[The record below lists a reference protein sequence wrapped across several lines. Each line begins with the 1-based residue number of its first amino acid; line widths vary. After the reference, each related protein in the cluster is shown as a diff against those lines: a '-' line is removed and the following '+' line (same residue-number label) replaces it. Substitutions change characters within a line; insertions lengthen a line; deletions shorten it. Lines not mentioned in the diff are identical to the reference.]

1 MGSPVDAP
9 TDVIT
14 GLVPVMTINRAR
26 LRQALFGETLCPP
39 HRDGRDKPDMTIP
52 CERKSL

>member
-1 MGSPVDAP
+1 VKK

-26 LRQALFGETLCPP
+26 ATPSAFSLKRRALRIEMAGT
-39 HRDGRDKPDMTIP
+39 KPGHDDYV
-52 CERKSL
+52 